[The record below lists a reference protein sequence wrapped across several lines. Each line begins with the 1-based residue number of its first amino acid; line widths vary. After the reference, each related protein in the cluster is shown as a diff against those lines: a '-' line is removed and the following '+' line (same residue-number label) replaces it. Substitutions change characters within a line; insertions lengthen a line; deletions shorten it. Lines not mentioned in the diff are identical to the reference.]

1 MKTHLILNNTLE
13 LYSQVWNLKFSTD
26 FKILQF
32 SEMET
37 SFTPACFAVSDIELR
52 HEARY
57 QVTI

>member
-13 LYSQVWNLKFSTD
+13 LYFTLVKFSTD